1 MCQTPGVTITWS
13 QSLRDQAGARPHD
26 VAIVDGER
34 ILSWA
39 ELDALADS
47 VAAGLVA
54 HGIKAG
60 DRVVSLLENRADLV
74 ALAVGA
80 QRVGVVLAPLNP
92 VVTEYEVTSR
102 CAAISPSLIV
112 VEASTAEAATSAGVE
127 LIDVDSAQ
135 WRALLASDPVPEV
148 EVDPESTAQ
157 LLFSA
162 GTNGEPRA
170 AMLSYRAIGAN
181 LEQLTAL
188 PEAVLTPDDR
198 VLVVLPLFHAY
209 ALNAVVGAALK
220 FGAALVLQRRFDV
233 ASSLTTIVDNDVTVV
248 PAVPPIYLQWI
259 TEPRARQAL
268 SGVRLFLSGSAPLP
282 PAVQEQFETI
292 TGKSVWQGYG
302 MTEAA
307 PVLTST
313 LVNQLPEAGSVGL
326 ALPGVELRLV
336 DEEGTDPDE
345 GDLGEVWVRSP
356 SLFSGYWP
364 DGANGPHDDGWFGT
378 GDLGVFDEN
387 GALHLVGRV
396 RDLVNVGGFK
406 VYPREVEEALESH
419 PAVIEAVVVGVPHP
433 LTGETVKAWV
443 VLGPGA
449 DATSD
454 EILEHAA
461 TRLARFKRPA
471 ILEIVDELPRAT
483 TGKVARRKLRETS
496 GTTEVSE

>member
-1 MCQTPGVTITWS
+1 MTITWS
-13 QSLRDQAGARPHD
+13 QSLREQAAHRPLD
-26 VAIVDGER
+26 VAVVDGER
-34 ILSWA
+34 ILTWSD
-39 ELDALADS
+39 LDALADGI
-47 VAAGLVA
+47 AAGLIA
-54 HGIKAG
+54 HGIAVG
-60 DRVVSLLENRADLV
+60 QRVVSLLENRADLV
-74 ALAVGA
+74 ALAVAA
-80 QRVGVVLAPLNP
+80 QRAGIVLAPLNP
-92 VVTEYEVTSR
+92 VVTEFEVTSR
-102 CAAISPSLIV
+102 CAAISPALIIA
-112 VEASTAEAATSAGVE
+112 EESTAAAASGAGVE
-127 LIDVDSAQ
+127 IIDVDSAE
-135 WRALLASDPVPEV
+135 WRALAATAPTAEITA
-148 EVDPESTAQ
+148 DPEDTAQ

-181 LEQLTAL
+181 LEQLAAL
-188 PEAVLTPDDR
+188 PKAVLTPKDR

-220 FGAALVLQRRFDV
+220 FGAALVLQRRFETA
-233 ASSLTTIVDNDVTVV
+233 ASLATIKEHRVTVV
-248 PAVPPIYLQWI
+248 PAVPPIYLHWI
-259 TEPRARQAL
+259 TEPGLAKAL
-268 SGVRLFLSGSAPLP
+268 KGVRLFLSGSAPLP
-282 PAVQEQFETI
+282 PAVQEQFSTL
-292 TGKSVWQGYG
+292 TGHVVWQGYG

-313 LVNQLPEAGSVGL
+313 IVNQIPDPGSVGT

-364 DGANGPHDDGWFGT
+364 DGTNGPDPDGWFGT
-378 GDLGVFDEN
+378 GDLGVLDEE

-419 PAVIEAVVVGVPHP
+419 PAVLEAAVVGVPHP

-443 VLGPGA
+443 VLRPGQQ
-449 DATSD
+449 ATPVA
-454 EILEHAA
+454 ILEHAA

-483 TGKVARRKLRETS
+483 TGKVARRKLRDSTS
-496 GTTEVSE
+496 

>member
-1 MCQTPGVTITWS
+1 VTITWS
-13 QSLRDQAGARPHD
+13 QSLREQAANRPHD
-26 VAIVDGER
+26 VAVVDGER
-34 ILSWA
+34 ILTWA
-39 ELDALADS
+39 ELDALADGI
-47 VAAGLVA
+47 AAGLAA
-54 HGIKAG
+54 HGIAPG
-60 DRVVSLLENRADLV
+60 ERVVSLLENRADLV
-74 ALAVGA
+74 ALAVAA
-80 QRVGVVLAPLNP
+80 QRAGIVLAPLNP
-92 VVTEYEVTSR
+92 VVTEFEVTSR
-102 CAAISPSLIV
+102 CAAISPALIIA
-112 VEASTAEAATSAGVE
+112 EASTAAAASGAGVE
-127 LIDVDSAQ
+127 IIDVDSAD
-135 WRALLASDPVPEV
+135 WRALAATPPTTEV
-148 EVDPESTAQ
+148 IADPEDTAQ

-181 LEQLTAL
+181 LEQLAAL
-188 PEAVLTPDDR
+188 PKAVLTPKDR

-220 FGAALVLQRRFDV
+220 FGAALVLQRRFETTG
-233 ASSLTTIVDNDVTVV
+233 SLATIKEHRVTVV
-248 PAVPPIYLQWI
+248 PAVPPIYLHWI
-259 TEPRARQAL
+259 TEPGLAKAL
-268 SGVRLFLSGSAPLP
+268 KGVRLFLSGSAPLP
-282 PAVQEQFETI
+282 PAVQEQFSTI
-292 TGKSVWQGYG
+292 TGHVVWQGYG

-313 LVNQLPEAGSVGL
+313 IVNEIPDPGSVGT

-364 DGANGPHDDGWFGT
+364 DGTNGPDPDGWFGT
-378 GDLGVFDEN
+378 GDLGVLDEA

-419 PAVIEAVVVGVPHP
+419 PSVLEAAVVGVPHP

-443 VLGPGA
+443 VLRPGEQ
-449 DATSD
+449 ATPVA
-454 EILEHAA
+454 ILDHAA

-483 TGKVARRKLRETS
+483 TGKVARRKLRDSTS
-496 GTTEVSE
+496 